1 MSDLNLLKKLLNNN
15 NLAIPNL
22 YFCGSYD
29 NNKTNNEIIESKILN
44 IDDEKYNKLLDKNT
58 FKKAKKIT
66 KKNKN
71 KTNKKTRKKK

>member
-15 NLAIPNL
+15 NLGIPNL
-22 YFCGSYD
+22 YFCESY
-29 NNKTNNEIIESKILN
+29 NNKANNEIIESKILN

-58 FKKAKKIT
+58 FKKAKKFT

-71 KTNKKTRKKK
+71 KTNKKTKKKK

>member
-1 MSDLNLLKKLLNNN
+1 MGDLNLLKKLLNNN

-29 NNKTNNEIIESKILN
+29 NNKTNNDIIESKILD
-44 IDDEKYNKLLDKNT
+44 IDDEKYNKLLDKNI
-58 FKKAKKIT
+58 FKTAKKIT